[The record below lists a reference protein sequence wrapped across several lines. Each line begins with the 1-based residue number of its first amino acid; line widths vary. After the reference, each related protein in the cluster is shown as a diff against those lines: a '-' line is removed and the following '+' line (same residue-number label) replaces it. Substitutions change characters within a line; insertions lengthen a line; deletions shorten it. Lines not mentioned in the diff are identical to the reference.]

1 MSSNSQFNMSDES
14 LISSL
19 AFGDTK
25 AIQYIYKSFYP
36 TIEKMVFK
44 MNGSV
49 DDAYDIFQDSVTI
62 VYEKAKAD
70 DLHLSCQLSTYI
82 VSVAKNL
89 WLKKLSK
96 NKRQSVSVLY
106 DDMEESVAVDSD
118 ITHFHEFENNVTK
131 LQDCFIKIGEPCNT
145 LLKAFYVENKSMQE
159 IAINFGY
166 TNTDNAKTQKYKCLN
181 RLRKLFFNKNENEFL
196 NERTY

>member
-1 MSSNSQFNMSDES
+1 MDSNSQYNMSDEA

-19 AFGDTK
+19 ADGDTK
-25 AIQYIYKSFYP
+25 AIQSIYKLYYP

-70 DLHLSCQLSTYI
+70 DLHLTCRFSTYI

-96 NKRQSVSVLY
+96 SKTQSFSVLHDNMEETVSV
-106 DDMEESVAVDSD
+106 ESD
-118 ITHFHEFENNVTK
+118 INHFHEFENNVSK
-131 LQDCFIKIGEPCNT
+131 LQECFAKIGEPCNT
-145 LLKAFYVENKSMQE
+145 LLKAFYVDNKSMQE
-159 IAINFGY
+159 ISINFGY

>member
-1 MSSNSQFNMSDES
+1 MGSNSQFNMSDES

-19 AFGDTK
+19 ACGDTK
-25 AIQYIYKSFYP
+25 AVQYIYKSFYP

-70 DLHLSCQLSTYI
+70 DLHLSCQFSTYI

-118 ITHFHEFENNVTK
+118 ITHFLEFENNVTI
-131 LQDCFIKIGEPCNT
+131 LQDCFAKIGEPCNT

-181 RLRKLFFNKNENEFL
+181 RLRKLFFNNSENEIL